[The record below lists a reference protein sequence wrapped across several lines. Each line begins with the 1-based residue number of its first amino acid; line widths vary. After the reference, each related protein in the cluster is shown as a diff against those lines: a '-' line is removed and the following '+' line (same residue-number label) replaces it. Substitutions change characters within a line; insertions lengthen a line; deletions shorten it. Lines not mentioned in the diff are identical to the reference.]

1 MAGGTDTVSGD
12 LYKVLGVAPDATS
25 EQIGRAYR
33 SLARRYHPDVNR
45 NDRGAEGRFK
55 EISAAYETLADP
67 VRRADY
73 DNRRVGVR
81 RRRAGDSRVSVHV
94 RPQRS
99 ANGVEDLFDDLLN
112 GFGPSSN
119 RNRPPQPR
127 GGQDLH
133 AELSLTLAEAA
144 RGTTRDL
151 RVEQREVC
159 SECAGSGRG
168 GSGACPAC
176 EGSGR
181 RSRWRRVRVRV
192 PAGVDDGTVVRL
204 AGRGAPGTGGAPPG
218 DLFVRV
224 TVIPDPVFTRRGHD
238 LAITIEVTYPEAVLG
253 ADVSV
258 PSIDGPPVTVRVPA
272 GTPSGRVLRVRGG
285 GVGDDTTG
293 RGDLLVTVKVSV
305 PTTLSDEERHA
316 VEALAQVLASP
327 RRQTGARR

>member
-45 NDRGAEGRFK
+45 NDPGAEGRFK

-67 VRRADY
+67 ARRADY

-81 RRRAGDSRVSVHV
+81 RQPGDSRVKVRV

-99 ANGVEDLFDDLLN
+99 ADGVEDLFDDLFN
-112 GFGPSSN
+112 GFGPFPD
-119 RNRPPQPR
+119 RNRPPQSR
-127 GGQDLH
+127 RGQDLH
-133 AELSLTLAEAA
+133 AELTLTLAEAA

-168 GSGACPAC
+168 GTSACPAC

-181 RSRWRRVRVRV
+181 RYRQRRVRVRM

-204 AGRGAPGTGGAPPG
+204 AGRGAPGTGGAPAG

-224 TVIPDPVFTRRGHD
+224 TVTPDPVFTRRGRD
-238 LAITIEVTYPEAVLG
+238 LAVTVEVTYPEAVLG

-272 GTPSGRVLRVRGG
+272 GTPSGRVLRVSGG
-285 GVGDDTTG
+285 RVGDDTTG

-305 PTTLSDEERHA
+305 PTALSDEERQA

-327 RRQTGARR
+327 RRHTGVRR